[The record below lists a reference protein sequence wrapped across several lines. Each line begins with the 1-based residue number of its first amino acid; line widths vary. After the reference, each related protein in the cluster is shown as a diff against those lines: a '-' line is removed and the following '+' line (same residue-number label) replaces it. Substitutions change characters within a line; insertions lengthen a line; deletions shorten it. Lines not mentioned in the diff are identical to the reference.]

1 MTPFLVL
8 AALLV
13 ALVIV
18 SLSLPLL
25 RGGNRRPRPSVEA
38 TNAAIYVEQ
47 LAELDADL
55 RAGTIT
61 HEQWEASRTEIQRR
75 ALEEETRA
83 EAARPRQPRAAV
95 AAAALAVLI
104 PAFAIAL
111 YAWRGNPQ
119 AISPQARAAKDPAH
133 AISPEQIQ
141 SMVERLAKRLES
153 NPGDAEGWTML
164 ARSYA
169 AIGRFPEAAS
179 AFAKADKLRPN
190 DAQLL
195 ADYADA
201 LAMASGRSLAGEP
214 TRLIERAL
222 KADGSNVKALALA
235 GTAAFDRGDYRSA
248 IGYWQKIM
256 PLVPA
261 DSSFAASVR
270 DSIADAEKQLSG
282 GAPRAPAAGR
292 EAAKSA
298 GASLEGRVSLA
309 PSAAAMAKPD
319 DAVFVFARPA
329 EGARTPLAMVRRQV
343 KDLPF
348 DFSLDDSMAMDPS
361 MKLSGTPR
369 VVVVARVS
377 RSGSATLQKGDFEA
391 VSKPL
396 APGTR
401 GIKLEITAAR
411 Q

>member
-8 AALLV
+8 AALLL
-13 ALVIV
+13 ALVLI
-18 SLSLPLL
+18 SLLLPLL
-25 RGGNRRPRPSVEA
+25 RRGNRRPQPTMEA

-55 RAGTIT
+55 RGGTIGR
-61 HEQWEASRTEIQRR
+61 EQWEASRTEIERR

-83 EAARPRQPRAAV
+83 EAAARSLV
-95 AAAALAVLI
+95 AAAALAIAI
-104 PAFAIAL
+104 PGLAIAL

-119 AISPQARAAKDPAH
+119 AISPPATAAKDPAH

-141 SMVERLAKRLES
+141 SMLERLAKRLES

-169 AIGRFPEAAS
+169 AVGRFPEAVS
-179 AFAKADKLRPN
+179 AFARADKLSPN
-190 DAQLL
+190 NAQLL

-214 TRLIERAL
+214 TKLIERAL
-222 KADGSNVKALALA
+222 KADANNVKALALA
-235 GTAAFDRGDYRSA
+235 GTAAFERGDYRGA

-270 DSIADAEKQLSG
+270 DSIADAEKRLSA

-298 GASLEGRVSLA
+298 DASLEGRVSLA

-319 DAVFVFARPA
+319 DAVFVFARAA

-401 GIKLEITAAR
+401 GIKLEITAAK